1 MDVFPHIPIINYHKV
16 TTQLDIGITSRHP
29 LQFERDMLALREE
42 GYQTVTFY
50 DLQNSQL
57 PKKPIIITF
66 DDGYDSVLE
75 YALPRMQ
82 KVGFK
87 GVVYVPTD
95 FIGRVNNWDVQFFGK
110 VFRHLSSDDL
120 RFLRRQG
127 FEIGSHGCSHRSL
140 PDLPREE
147 AIDEIRRS
155 KQRLE
160 EILQEKIVSISYPF
174 GRFNAPLL
182 RQVEQAGY
190 LFGVASLY
198 FATPVPKNH
207 LMLPRFNV
215 YRMDS
220 SKAVLKKAQANFKSA
235 LGYRDWLIQKGSL
248 ATVWWQKR
256 FKPLENN

>member
-1 MDVFPHIPIINYHKV
+1 MEVPFHIPIINYHKV
-16 TTQLDIGITSRHP
+16 TPELDIGITSRHP
-29 LQFERDMLALREE
+29 SQFERDMVALRDE

-50 DLQNSQL
+50 DLQASRF
-57 PKKPIIITF
+57 PEKPIIITF
-66 DDGYDSVLE
+66 DDGYYSVLK

-87 GVVYVPTD
+87 GVVYMPVD
-95 FIGRVNNWDVQFFGK
+95 FIGQTNHWDVQFFGK
-110 VFRHLSSDDL
+110 VFRHLSADDL
-120 RFLRRQG
+120 RFLRQQG

-140 PDLPREE
+140 PDLPEKR

-160 EILQEKIVSISYPF
+160 EILQEKIISISYPF
-174 GRFNAPLL
+174 GRINPRLL

-190 LFGVASLY
+190 LFGLASLY
-198 FATPVPKNH
+198 FTSSAEISH
-207 LMLPRFNV
+207 LFLPRFNV

-220 SKAVLKKAQANFKSA
+220 SRAVLKKAQANFKSA

-248 ATVWWQKR
+248 ATVLWQKL
-256 FKPLENN
+256 FKTP